1 MQQRNNRG
9 NNRFCKTCNRTRG
22 AKGKARKSAL
32 AAGKRTRNVVASHAS
47 NHVLAIA
54 EQSIWIWLQLTMSST
69 TTMLRLRGFGY
80 FCRFK
85 ISDGRTFESLFFPDK
100 DGLMKRLNDF
110 QNKAGGYA
118 RPGVPH
124 KLGVLLHGPPGKCAL
139 YTEKRR
145 VL

>member
-1 MQQRNNRG
+1 MDLVAAHDEFDNDD
-9 NNRFCKTCNRTRG
+9 
-22 AKGKARKSAL
+22 ASA
-32 AAGKRTRNVVASHAS
+32 T
-47 NHVLAIA
+47 
-54 EQSIWIWLQLTMSST
+54 
-69 TTMLRLRGFGY
+69 